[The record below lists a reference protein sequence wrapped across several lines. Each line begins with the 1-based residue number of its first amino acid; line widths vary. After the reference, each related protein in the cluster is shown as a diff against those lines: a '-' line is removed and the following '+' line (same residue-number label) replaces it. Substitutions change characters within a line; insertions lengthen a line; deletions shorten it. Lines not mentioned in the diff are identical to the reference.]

1 MKTKVSP
8 LNPIWLFLI
17 AFATVVA
24 AYSGK
29 MKPLT
34 EASFKG
40 AGSAVELAIGLV
52 GSMALWLGIMRV
64 AEEAGLMQAIARAIR
79 PVMVRLFPTVPPE
92 HPAMSAMIMNLAAN
106 ALGLGNAAT
115 PLGLKA
121 MKELDRLNPRPGT
134 ATNAMCLFLAINTA
148 SVTLIPLEVIAVR
161 ASAGTTQPAAIVL
174 TTLIATAIGTT
185 AAVLAAKFAARRS
198 PDPEPI
204 AHPIG
209 DLTNSIADSSETE
222 DAAVTIEPPP
232 VLQPPGRFGQFVFG
246 GLVLAFLGA
255 IGLKVYQR
263 GFGFVFSLEGFTTI
277 SNWVLPMFIAGF
289 LIYGYFRGVRV
300 YEALTEGAKEGFE
313 IAVRV
318 IPFMVAIFV
327 AIGMFRASGALE
339 LLTTLLT
346 PVTNLIGMPAEAL
359 PMALIRPL
367 SGSGAFGFM
376 SEIVKA
382 QPNSFLADLVSTMQG
397 ASDTTF
403 YTLAV
408 YFGSVAIIRTRYAL
422 PVGLL
427 ADAVSAI
434 ASVLVCRLLLPGAA

>member
-24 AYSGK
+24 AYGGK

-121 MKELDRLNPRPGT
+121 MKELDRLNPNPGT

-161 ASAGTTQPAAIVL
+161 ASAGTTQPASIVL

-198 PDPEPI
+198 PDPAPVIEPTEPI
-204 AHPIG
+204 ASAT
-209 DLTNSIADSSETE
+209 D
-222 DAAVTIEPPP
+222 DAEAIEPAVDTAPPP
-232 VLQPPGRFGQFVFG
+232 VLHPPSRVGQLVFG

-255 IGLKVYQR
+255 IVQKVIR
-263 GFGFVFSLEGFTTI
+263 HGFGFVFSLEGFTTI
-277 SNWVLPMFIAGF
+277 SNWVLPMFISGF

-339 LLTTLLT
+339 LLTNLLT
-346 PVTNLIGMPAEAL
+346 PVTALIGMPAEAL

-382 QPNSFLADLVSTMQG
+382 NPNSFLADLVCTMQG

-422 PVGLL
+422 PVGLF

>member
-1 MKTKVSP
+1 VLHPPSR
-8 LNPIWLFLI
+8 
-17 AFATVVA
+17 
-24 AYSGK
+24 
-29 MKPLT
+29 
-34 EASFKG
+34 
-40 AGSAVELAIGLV
+40 V
-52 GSMALWLGIMRV
+52 GQL
-64 AEEAGLMQAIARAIR
+64 
-79 PVMVRLFPTVPPE
+79 
-92 HPAMSAMIMNLAAN
+92 
-106 ALGLGNAAT
+106 
-115 PLGLKA
+115 
-121 MKELDRLNPRPGT
+121 
-134 ATNAMCLFLAINTA
+134 
-148 SVTLIPLEVIAVR
+148 
-161 ASAGTTQPAAIVL
+161 
-174 TTLIATAIGTT
+174 
-185 AAVLAAKFAARRS
+185 
-198 PDPEPI
+198 
-204 AHPIG
+204 
-209 DLTNSIADSSETE
+209 
-222 DAAVTIEPPP
+222 
-232 VLQPPGRFGQFVFG
+232 VFG

-255 IGLKVYQR
+255 IVQKVIR
-263 GFGFVFSLEGFTTI
+263 HGFGFVFSLEGFTTI
-277 SNWVLPMFIAGF
+277 SNWVLPMFISGF

-339 LLTTLLT
+339 LLTNLLT
-346 PVTNLIGMPAEAL
+346 PVTALIGMPAEAL

-422 PVGLL
+422 PVGLF